1 MRTDIMESPVRPL
14 LCYTDGASRGNPGPS
29 AYAFILRRGGET
41 ILEKSD
47 YLGRGTN
54 NTAEYQAVLHALH
67 AAGQYRD
74 EEICLFSDSE
84 LVIRQ
89 VRGEYAVRKAHLAA
103 YCREVRE
110 IAAQFRS
117 LFFATVPREHPCIRR
132 ADELCNLVL
141 DDHDRKRP
149 GCG

>member
-1 MRTDIMESPVRPL
+1 MESPVPPL

-29 AYAFILRRGGET
+29 AYAFIIRRDGKT
-41 ILEKSD
+41 ILEESD
-47 YLGRGTN
+47 YLGPGTN
-54 NTAEYQAVLHALH
+54 NTAEYQAVLHALR
-67 AAGQYRD
+67 AADQYR
-74 EEICLFSDSE
+74 ENEVYLFSDSE

-89 VRGEYAVRKAHLAA
+89 VRGEYAVRKPHLAA

-110 IAAQFRS
+110 IAGQFRNLS
-117 LFFATVPREHPCIRR
+117 FSAVSREHPCIRR

-141 DDHDRKRP
+141 DDHERERL